1 MTKTNALYENVLTKG
16 ECMWY
21 ERERD
26 KSGPPSPYMGIH
38 TTCHQPINYQLT
50 KGQFIVWH
58 IRPYYDTI
66 SHIIEH
72 W

>member
-1 MTKTNALYENVLTKG
+1 
-16 ECMWY
+16 MWY
-21 ERERD
+21 GRET
-26 KSGPPSPYMGIH
+26 SLTLHPH
-38 TTCHQPINYQLT
+38 TWVAYHMSSTINYQLT